1 MGVAAKA
8 DLYSLTLLTASD
20 AGQRMNPPVSATR
33 IVQLEREGRI
43 RAIRASNGTRLFL
56 EEDVTTLA
64 RQRMERR

>member
-1 MGVAAKA
+1 MGVSAKT
-8 DLYSLTLLTASD
+8 DIYNLVLLTARD
-20 AGQRMNPPVSATR
+20 AGRRLNPPVSASR

-43 RAIRASNGTRLFL
+43 PALRASNGTRLFL